1 MEKRSTKNEIKTM
14 QKINVATL
22 VLMILFVLPLAAANK
37 RTTYVEID
45 INGDAAVVDSE
56 NYEWEGVDSEK
67 EKRNGNL
74 RGNR

>member
-1 MEKRSTKNEIKTM
+1 M